1 MHLRV
6 TPPTN
11 EGLWGSK
18 GAIFKEMLL
27 CSVRNKSGRSVYGW
41 RERGSFIHLFSLWSE
56 LKKRAEFGIK
66 WISLESHSTLS
77 FTDSPIDKKIDNVL
91 TAFGLIYL
99 CPLGTLNLTFGM
111 FTMIFIQDLLML
123 QIWVSLQISWR
134 FPISEFLEDILY

>member
-66 WISLESHSTLS
+66 WISLESHPTLS

-99 CPLGTLNLTFGM
+99 CPLRTLNLT
-111 FTMIFIQDLLML
+111 L
-123 QIWVSLQISWR
+123 
-134 FPISEFLEDILY
+134 EFLLWFSSKIYWCYKYVFHFKSFEDSL

>member
-66 WISLESHSTLS
+66 WISLESHPTLS
-77 FTDSPIDKKIDNVL
+77 FTDSPIDKKIDNDNIDIFMPFTNSKL
-91 TAFGLIYL
+91 NFGI
-99 CPLGTLNLTFGM
+99 
-111 FTMIFIQDLLML
+111 FTMIFIQELLML
-123 QIWVSLQISWR
+123 QICVSLQIFWR